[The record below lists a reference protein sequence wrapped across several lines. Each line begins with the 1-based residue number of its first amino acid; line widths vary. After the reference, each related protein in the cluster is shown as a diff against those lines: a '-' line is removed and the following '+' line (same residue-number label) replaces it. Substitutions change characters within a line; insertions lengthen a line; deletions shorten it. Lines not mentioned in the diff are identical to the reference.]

1 MFDGF
6 PDVSHAGAADP
17 AALVTAIRE
26 SHRAEAACAARKW
39 TAMALLL
46 GYREAAA
53 AAEEQLWSHD
63 TWAAV
68 TNEVGAAM
76 GLTSR
81 RASGQ
86 LRIAEALAGR
96 LPQVASLLA
105 HGVITARTVAT
116 IVYRTELVATAA
128 QGAVDAALAERA
140 GGFGVLSEEEVQLAI
155 DAVVEELDPD
165 ACRRYREVAKTCDV
179 QFGKPE
185 DATGTASLFG
195 RVSAV
200 DADLAARVLDAV
212 ADTVCRADPRT
223 KRERRVAAFGAVFN
237 FRDRLDCQC
246 GKADCAAGTR
256 SSGVGKVVI
265 HILAEQGSV
274 DQALTEA
281 AAYEQQQRAQRAQRE
296 EREEREERAQQP
308 PEAEDEPAPT
318 PTDDGE
324 PDWATWRSTPTVQ
337 QDAPAD
343 ASSDEADTV
352 AAPGDHALGDT
363 ASDESGSGDTAAP
376 QRRTADCRVP
386 RPEPE
391 PEPEPES
398 QSEPTAVTPAEP
410 TTPGT
415 PVRPA
420 VTLSGKIIP
429 SPLLAALIRTGATL
443 QPLTTPPQEP
453 EPRYRP
459 SRTLR
464 QFVWCRDMFCRF
476 PGCNRRA
483 DHADIDHTIP
493 DTIGGPT
500 HPSNTKT
507 LCREHHL
514 AKTFRGGPHG
524 WRDEQLPDGG
534 IIWTAPTGHDYLTEP
549 TSILI
554 FPDLD
559 TTTATLPPPPKPK
572 PKPKPKK
579 REHTPGLTMPKRT
592 RTRAQDREQH
602 TKTEREYNAT
612 QRALEKSRRSRPPPA
627 QEHE

>member
-6 PDVSHAGAADP
+6 PDVSHAGAADH

-96 LPQVASLLA
+96 LPQVAGLLA
-105 HGVITARTVAT
+105 HGVITARTAAT
-116 IVYRTELVATAA
+116 IVYRTELVATEA
-128 QGAVDAALAERA
+128 QGAVDAALAQRA

-195 RVSAV
+195 RISAV

-237 FRDRLDCQC
+237 FQDRLDCQC
-246 GKADCAAGTR
+246 GKPDCAAATR

-274 DQALTEA
+274 DQALAEA
-281 AAYEQQQRAQRAQRE
+281 AAYEQQQRAQRQK
-296 EREEREERAQQP
+296 QP

-324 PDWATWRSTPTVQ
+324 PDWATWRSNRPV
-337 QDAPAD
+337 AREESAD
-343 ASSDEADTV
+343 
-352 AAPGDHALGDT
+352 AAPGDAAPGGAAPGDT

-376 QRRTADCRVP
+376 GRRNAECRAP
-386 RPEPE
+386 QPES
-391 PEPEPES
+391 EPEPES
-398 QSEPTAVTPAEP
+398 RSQPTAVTPTEPTTPAEP
-410 TTPGT
+410 GTPGT

-420 VTLSGKIIP
+420 VTLDGKIIP

-483 DHADIDHTIP
+483 DYADIDHTIP

-572 PKPKPKK
+572 K
-579 REHTPGLTMPKRT
+579 REHNPGLTMPKRT
-592 RTRAQDREQH
+592 RTRTQDRQQH

-612 QRALEKSRRSRPPPA
+612 QRALEKSRRSRPPPLS
-627 QEHE
+627 